1 MRRMMTREVTK
12 TTIKVAKMEM
22 VDGQP
27 QAVAL
32 PDKVVIG
39 NIRLERAQ
47 REVQKEYDEPVTVLQ
62 VIPETTKYEM
72 PVETFI
78 EHATIKVDEEVEQED
93 NE

>member
-22 VDGQP
+22 QDGQP
-27 QAVAL
+27 KAVAL

-47 REVQKEYDEPVTVLQ
+47 RMVQKDYDEPVTVLQ
-62 VIPETTKYEM
+62 VIPETTTYEM

-78 EHATIKVDEEVEQED
+78 EHATVKEETE
-93 NE
+93 

>member
-22 VDGQP
+22 QDGQP
-27 QAVAL
+27 KAVAL

-47 REVQKEYDEPVTVLQ
+47 RMVQKDYDEPVTVLQ
-62 VIPETTKYEM
+62 VIPETTTYEM

-78 EHATIKVDEEVEQED
+78 EHATIKEDKKDQE
-93 NE
+93 

>member
-22 VDGQP
+22 QDGQP
-27 QAVAL
+27 KAVAL

-47 REVQKEYDEPVTVLQ
+47 RMVQKDYDEPVTVLQ
-62 VIPETTKYEM
+62 VIPETTTYEM

-78 EHATIKVDEEVEQED
+78 EQATIKEDKKDQE
-93 NE
+93 